1 MLMNRFLVFVAA
13 ILAAVT
19 FWVSAEPAPET
30 VPLEIVTVIED
41 TKPVDRTDP
50 GLIPVEL
57 VHITTAETT
66 PTEPIIESRYADIA
80 LSESDVE
87 LLARIIWLEARGEC
101 FDGQQAVA
109 EVVFNRMLS
118 GSFPDTLTEVIYQKG
133 QFSTAANVDKATPG
147 EMQYLAIH
155 TALTGANV
163 LPLEVVFFAT
173 SPENDNVW
181 GTIGGHTFCYPYYWE
196 GE

>member
-1 MLMNRFLVFVAA
+1 MNRFLVLVAA

-19 FWVSAEPAPET
+19 LWVSAEPAHET
-30 VPLEIVTVIED
+30 TPLEIVTVIED
-41 TKPVDRTDP
+41 TKPVDRNDP

-66 PTEPIIESRYADIA
+66 PTEPIIESRYADIV
-80 LSESDVE
+80 LSESDVD

-118 GSFPDTLTEVIYQKG
+118 GAFPDTLTEVIYQKG

-147 EMQYLAIH
+147 ETQYLAIH

-181 GTIGGHTFCYPYYWE
+181 GAIGGHTFCYPYYWE

>member
-1 MLMNRFLVFVAA
+1 MNRFLVLMAVF
-13 ILAAVT
+13 LAAVT
-19 FWVSAEPAPET
+19 LWASIKTDPAEMTVVDAEYEPISTSPVLTTSNPVPLVHTTVTPAP
-30 VPLEIVTVIED
+30 D
-41 TKPVDRTDP
+41 
-50 GLIPVEL
+50 
-57 VHITTAETT
+57 A
-66 PTEPIIESRYADIA
+66 TEPLVSRYASIF
-80 LSESDVE
+80 LSDEDVD

-101 FDGQQAVA
+101 FEGQQAVA

-118 GSFPDTLTEVIYQKG
+118 GAFPDTLYGVIFEKG
-133 QFSTAANVDKATPG
+133 QFSTAKRVESATPG
-147 EMQYLAIH
+147 ETQYRAIYE
-155 TALTGANV
+155 ALTGPNV

>member
-1 MLMNRFLVFVAA
+1 MNRFLVLVAA

-19 FWVSAEPAPET
+19 LWVSAEPAPE
-30 VPLEIVTVIED
+30 VIPVEIVTVIED

-50 GLIPVEL
+50 WLIPVEL

-66 PTEPIIESRYADIA
+66 PTEPIIESRYADIV
-80 LSESDVE
+80 LSESDVD

-118 GSFPDTLTEVIYQKG
+118 GSFPDTLTDVIYQKG

-147 EMQYLAIH
+147 ETQYLAIH

>member
-1 MLMNRFLVFVAA
+1 MTRFLVLMAA
-13 ILAAVT
+13 FLAAVT
-19 FWVSAEPAPET
+19 LWASVTTAPATVTALDAEWETIPTAPVT
-30 VPLEIVTVIED
+30 TSINPVPLVHT
-41 TKPVDRTDP
+41 TTATMPVD
-50 GLIPVEL
+50 
-57 VHITTAETT
+57 
-66 PTEPIIESRYADIA
+66 TEPQPSRYACIF
-80 LSESDVE
+80 LSDEDVD

-101 FDGQQAVA
+101 FEGQQAVA

-118 GSFPDTLTEVIYQKG
+118 SDFPDTLYGVIFEKG
-133 QFSTAANVDKATPG
+133 QFSTASRVGQATPG
-147 EMQYLAIH
+147 ETQYRAIYE
-155 TALTGANV
+155 ALTGPNI

>member
-1 MLMNRFLVFVAA
+1 M
-13 ILAAVT
+13 
-19 FWVSAEPAPET
+19 
-30 VPLEIVTVIED
+30 D
-41 TKPVDRTDP
+41 
-50 GLIPVEL
+50 
-57 VHITTAETT
+57 
-66 PTEPIIESRYADIA
+66 
-80 LSESDVE
+80 

-101 FDGQQAVA
+101 FEGQQAVA

-118 GSFPDTLTEVIYQKG
+118 GAFPDTLYGVIFEKG
-133 QFSTAANVDKATPG
+133 QFSTAKRVESATPG
-147 EMQYLAIH
+147 ETQYRAIYE
-155 TALTGANV
+155 ALTGPNV

>member
-1 MLMNRFLVFVAA
+1 MLMNRFLVLMAA
-13 ILAAVT
+13 FLAAVT
-19 FWVSAEPAPET
+19 LWASVSTSPATVATVEPGVE
-30 VPLEIVTVIED
+30 V
-41 TKPVDRTDP
+41 KPT
-50 GLIPVEL
+50 EL
-57 VHITTAETT
+57 VATTATPVSLVHTT
-66 PTEPIIESRYADIA
+66 VATPEATEPPESRYAGIV
-80 LSESDVE
+80 LTEEDVD

-101 FDGQQAVA
+101 FEGQQAVA

-118 GSFPDTLTEVIYQKG
+118 DVFPDTLYEVIYQKG
-133 QFSTAANVDKATPG
+133 QFSTASRVQQATPG
-147 EMQYLAIH
+147 ETQYRAIYE
-155 TALTGANV
+155 ALTGSPI